1 MRLAIIAFVIAA
13 SLPGAASAQ
22 KKQPSPAPVPP
33 VFTRVVACSSIADS
47 AQRLACYDKEVPAM
61 ATAQRAGDLVAMDKA
76 QVRKTR
82 RSLFGLALPDLGI
95 FGDDSDDSVKSI
107 ETKLKAVRTGPDGK
121 YVFDLVEGGRWAV
134 LESRMFIVDPA
145 PGQTIKI
152 RRAALG
158 SYLANVNNQIAV
170 RVRRVQ

>member
-1 MRLAIIAFVIAA
+1 MRYLFIAILAV
-13 SLPGAASAQ
+13 SGLPGAAAAQ
-22 KKQPSPAPVPP
+22 KKPAEVPVPP
-33 VFTRVVACSSIADS
+33 VFNRVVACSAIADS

-61 ATAQRAGDLVAMDKA
+61 ATAQRSGDLVAMDKA

-95 FGDDSDDSVKSI
+95 FGDDSDDAVASI
-107 ETKLKAVRTGPDGK
+107 ETKIKSLRTDPRGR
-121 YVFDLVEGGRWAV
+121 YIFDLVEGGRWEA
-134 LESRMFIVDPA
+134 LESRTFIVDPA

-158 SYLANVNNQIAV
+158 SYLANVNNQIAI
-170 RVRRVQ
+170 RVRRVN

>member
-1 MRLAIIAFVIAA
+1 MRYLLLAVLALSA
-13 SLPGAASAQ
+13 LPGAATAQ
-22 KKQPSPAPVPP
+22 KKAAPIPVPP
-33 VFTRVVACSSIADS
+33 VFNRVVACSTIADS
-47 AQRLACYDKEVPAM
+47 AERLACSDKEVPAM
-61 ATAQRAGDLVAMDKA
+61 ATAQKSGDLVAMDKA

-82 RSLFGLALPDLGI
+82 RTLFGLALPDLGI
-95 FGDDSDDSVKSI
+95 FGDDSDDAVKAI
-107 ETKLKAVRTGPDGK
+107 ETKLKAVRTDPRGR
-121 YVFDLVEGGRWAV
+121 YIFDLVEGGRWEA
-134 LESRMFIVDPA
+134 LESRTFIVDPA

>member
-1 MRLAIIAFVIAA
+1 MRYLLLAVLAVSA
-13 SLPGAASAQ
+13 LPGAAVAQ
-22 KKQPSPAPVPP
+22 KKTAPVPVPP
-33 VFTRVVACSSIADS
+33 VFNRVVACSAIADS

-61 ATAQRAGDLVAMDKA
+61 ASAQKSGDFVAMDKA

-95 FGDDSDDSVKSI
+95 FGDDSDDAVASI
-107 ETKLKAVRTGPDGK
+107 ETKIKSLRTTPRGK
-121 YVFDLVEGGRWAV
+121 YIFTLVEGGNWEQ
-134 LESRMFIVDPA
+134 LDSRTFIVDPK
-145 PGQTIKI
+145 PGHTIKI

-158 SYLANVNNQIAV
+158 SYLANVNGEIAI